1 MCEVSEY
8 FKLVPPAVNALTD
21 KSIKEK
27 SDRDSVNSGL
37 RVAPGMEV
45 VYTMEF
51 LPDQQT
57 DYAHEV
63 TVTTE
68 REKFVI
74 PVTAT
79 GSRAL
84 LDLPDRVEFGDT
96 PVRYETSKTLLV
108 RNLGEREGRFVLR
121 CTPSDIFS
129 ASPTEASLDI
139 QQCSQ
144 VRVIMVI

>member
-8 FKLVPPAVNALTD
+8 FKLVPPAVNALRD
-21 KSIKEK
+21 KPIKEK
-27 SDRDSVNSGL
+27 LDRDSLTPVNSGL

-45 VYTMEF
+45 VYTVEF
-51 LPDQQT
+51 RPDQQT

-84 LDLPDRVEFGDT
+84 LDFPDRVEFGDT

-144 VRVIMVI
+144 VIV